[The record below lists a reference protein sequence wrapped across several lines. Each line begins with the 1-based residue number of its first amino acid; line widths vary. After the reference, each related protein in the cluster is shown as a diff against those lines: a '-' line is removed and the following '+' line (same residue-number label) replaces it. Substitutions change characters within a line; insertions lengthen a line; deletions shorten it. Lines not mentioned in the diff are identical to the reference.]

1 MLRTIKAC
9 LGITWRDLWLEL
21 AAIAGVWLL
30 VELGTDL
37 VTGYDFYKNGPAA
50 DTVGFAGMLTVF
62 GTAVILAFI
71 NVARFWIDF
80 RRGLRM
86 GATRR
91 GMLAGELA
99 VCLLHT
105 LAPTGLALALAG
117 VSEGIY
123 RLLWQPRGMEL
134 VFSIW
139 SLMSPA
145 LLAGLLAGPLVLCY
159 GMGALLLRF
168 GGKAG
173 WTLWCVWMAVVLF
186 DEQLARLFGGIF
198 GPFMAAN
205 PLGLGLVG
213 TAAALVYLGL
223 CARWLLR
230 LPAAGGGG

>member
-9 LGITWRDLWLEL
+9 VGIAWRDLWLEL
-21 AAIAGVWLL
+21 AAVAGVWLL
-30 VELGTDL
+30 AELGTDL
-37 VTGYDFYKNGPAA
+37 FTGYHFYRGDPGG
-50 DTVGFAGMLTVF
+50 TVGFAGLLAVIF
-62 GTAVILAFI
+62 TAVLMTFI
-71 NVARFWIDF
+71 NIVRFLIDF

-91 GMLAGELA
+91 GMLAGEL
-99 VCLLHT
+99 VSCLLHT
-105 LAPTGLALALAG
+105 LGPTGLALALAG

-123 RLLWQPRGMEL
+123 RLAWQPRGVEL
-134 VFSIW
+134 FFSIW
-139 SLMSPA
+139 SLMTPA
-145 LLAGLLAGPLVLCY
+145 LLAGLLAGPLLLCY

-168 GGKAG
+168 GGRAG
-173 WTLWCVWMAVVLF
+173 WALWLVSMAILLF

-198 GPFMAAN
+198 SPFVETN

-213 TAAALVYLGL
+213 TVAALVYLGL